1 MSVER
6 VLALDLGAHTVGTA
20 VSDEL
25 LLTAQPTSAGII
37 RREKPTKLR
46 RTLAAIEELVKAYHI
61 GTIVLGFP
69 LNMDGSEGKRC
80 EETREFASLLE
91 KRIHLPVIFMDE
103 RLTTVEALSEM
114 ELSGQKDIKKHV
126 DEAAAM
132 IILQDYLNQEYQK
145 REKDNG

>member
-1 MSVER
+1 MER
-6 VLALDLGAHTVGTA
+6 ILALDFGAHTVGTA

-37 RREKPTKLR
+37 RRRKPGKLR
-46 RTLAAIEELVKAYHI
+46 QTIAVIEELAQAYHI

-69 LNMDGSEGKRC
+69 LNMDGSEGERC
-80 EETREFASLLE
+80 EKTREFAALLE
-91 KRIHLPVIFMDE
+91 KRLRLPVVLFDE

-126 DEAAAM
+126 DEAAAI

-145 REKDNG
+145 RISEEKR